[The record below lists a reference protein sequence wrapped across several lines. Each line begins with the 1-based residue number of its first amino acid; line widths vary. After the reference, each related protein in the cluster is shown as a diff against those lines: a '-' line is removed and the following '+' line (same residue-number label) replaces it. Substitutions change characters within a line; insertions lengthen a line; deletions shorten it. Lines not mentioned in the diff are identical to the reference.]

1 MNYFDVSSPPLP
13 RPWWLVGRMWR
24 EGRTRKRRRGRWPE
38 EVGELVLLLLR
49 PQGCDVEVVWRAPY
63 IKKREGPG
71 GSRSWLS
78 SLLRING
85 ICFHQKTIA
94 YLSSNKILQREIKH
108 KLLVSKQIDKT
119 TSWSC
124 HPWLLLMVV
133 VVVWLLV
140 GRVRWELVAA
150 VVAVVLAQL
159 C

>member
-1 MNYFDVSSPPLP
+1 M
-13 RPWWLVGRMWR
+13 
-24 EGRTRKRRRGRWPE
+24 
-38 EVGELVLLLLR
+38 
-49 PQGCDVEVVWRAPY
+49 
-63 IKKREGPG
+63 
-71 GSRSWLS
+71 
-78 SLLRING
+78 
-85 ICFHQKTIA
+85 
-94 YLSSNKILQREIKH
+94 SSNKILQREIKH